1 MLYNQI
7 KEVVGM
13 FGERLKIALQNKDI
27 SQLKLSK
34 ELGYTQQAIN
44 RWCNNITEPDN
55 NTIVKIA
62 NYLGISTDY
71 LLGNDD
77 KLSEYETELKEIE
90 VMRQLL
96 IKNGFMQ
103 SDEDLTNEE
112 LDRLMKFVNANK
124 DFLKGNK

>member
-1 MLYNQI
+1 
-7 KEVVGM
+7 M